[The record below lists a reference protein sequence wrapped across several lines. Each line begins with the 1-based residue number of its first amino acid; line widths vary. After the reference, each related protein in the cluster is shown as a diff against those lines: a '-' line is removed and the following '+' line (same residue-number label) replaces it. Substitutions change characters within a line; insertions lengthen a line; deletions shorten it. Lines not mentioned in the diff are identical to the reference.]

1 MANDGYRLTGLWQ
14 KNAGGRTLF
23 SGSCTRDQLREMV
36 GQVDAS
42 RTPQDPPENQD
53 KFSFTV
59 WVNDADDKRSETSP
73 DASVVVAKPWVK
85 EQRASATP
93 VATGVVDDI
102 PF

>member
-1 MANDGYRLTGLWQ
+1 MANEGYRLTGLWQ
-14 KNAGGRTLF
+14 KTAGGRTLF

-36 GQVDAS
+36 SQVDAA
-42 RTPQDPPENQD
+42 RTAQDPPENQD

-59 WVNDADDKRSETSP
+59 WVNDPDDKRSETSP

-85 EQRASATP
+85 EHQASAAP
-93 VATGVVDDI
+93 VATVMEDDI